1 MPLPLR
7 TRKAPAFS
15 ALPALSVAAA
25 LAALCLASCYGLRPT
40 RGGGEISKS
49 RAEAPRKVDP
59 ADIALPD
66 GYRIE
71 AVASGLSYP
80 TGIAFDDTGAVYVV
94 ESGYA
99 YGEDWQEPRLFRVGP
114 AGRLTVIA
122 AGDSNGPW
130 TGVTWYGGPDG
141 TDGAFYV
148 SEGGQLEGGRILRIT
163 EGGRKEVLFEGLP
176 SFGDHHTNAPV
187 IGSDG
192 MLYFGQG
199 TATNSGVVGLD
210 NHSIGW
216 LARRRG
222 FHDRPCTDI
231 VLAGVNYATPNPFG
245 GGKKDT
251 VETGAFSPFGTRSL
265 PGQVVKGGVPCNG
278 AIMRMPLRGGP
289 PQVVAWGFRNPFS
302 MAFAPAGQLYVLD
315 NGYDE
320 RGSRPVWGAADLL
333 WKVREGGWYGWPDFS
348 GAKTLDQEG
357 FKAPRKEAPALLLD
371 RHPAR
376 VPAPTA
382 YLPVHSSAN
391 GIDFS
396 MDPSFGHVG
405 EAFVALFGDMAPVS
419 GKTLVPVGFRV
430 VRVDVRAG
438 VVRDFAVNRK
448 GPHGPA
454 SRLGTGG
461 LERPVSVRFSPGG
474 RSLYLADFGV
484 LRVTDKGLRPV
495 PRTGVLWRIWKEG
508 GA

>member
-1 MPLPLR
+1 MPFPLR
-7 TRKAPAFS
+7 TRKTRAF
-15 ALPALSVAAA
+15 PALTLTSA
-25 LAALCLASCYGLRPT
+25 LAALFLASCYGLRPI
-40 RGGGEISKS
+40 RGGGEISKE
-49 RAEAPRKVDP
+49 RAEAPRRVDP
-59 ADIALPD
+59 ADVALPR

-71 AVASGLSYP
+71 AVATGLTYP
-80 TGIAFDDTGAVYVV
+80 SGIAFDDTGAVYVV
-94 ESGYA
+94 ESGYS
-99 YGEDWQEPRLFRVGP
+99 YGEDWQEPRLLRVGQ
-114 AGRLTVIA
+114 AGRLTAIA

-130 TGVTWYGGPDG
+130 TGVAWHGGPDG

-148 SEGGQLEGGRILRIT
+148 AEGGQLKGGRLLRIT
-163 EGGRKEVLFEGLP
+163 SGGRKEVLFEGLP

-187 IGSDG
+187 IGADG

-210 NHSIGW
+210 NHGFGW
-216 LARRRG
+216 LARRPG
-222 FHDRPCTDI
+222 FHDRPCADI
-231 VLAGVNYATPNPFG
+231 VLSGVNYVTVDPLS

-251 VETGAFSPFGTRSL
+251 VETGAFSPFGTRTL

-278 AIMRMPLRGGP
+278 AVMRMPPRGGQ

-302 MAFAPAGQLYVLD
+302 MAFSPAGQLYVLD

-333 WKVREGGWYGWPDFS
+333 WKVQEGGWYGWPDFS
-348 GAKTLDQEG
+348 GSKALNQEG
-357 FKAPRKEAPALLLD
+357 FKVPRKEAPALLLD

-376 VPAPTA
+376 VPPPSAL
-382 YLPVHSSAN
+382 LPVHSSAN

-396 MDPSFGHVG
+396 TAPSFGHEG
-405 EAFVALFGDMAPVS
+405 EAFVALFGDMAPAS
-419 GKTLVPVGFRV
+419 GKTLVPVGFKV
-430 VRVDVRAG
+430 VRVDVATG

-454 SRLGTGG
+454 SKLEAGG
-461 LERPVSVRFSPGG
+461 LERPVAVRFSPGG
-474 RSLYLADFGV
+474 RSLYVADFGV
-484 LRVTDKGLRPV
+484 LRVTGKGLRPV
-495 PRTGVLWRIWKEG
+495 RQTGVLWRIWKED